1 MKDLA
6 LAIEGGLLISCLWG
20 LLVILVGVVA
30 HHVIRGWKVWRSQRN
45 RVAMGIVALLA
56 CYVAGTKPPVLS
68 VAWDEGLHNNSSYI
82 YTNDLQRVHFAWT
95 YDNWIPPR
103 ATVSIEAIEKD
114 AVTTNMTLVATAP
127 ITDLSVE
134 VIMERDATNY
144 LFWVSQSFI
153 PDVPVVTNGVYHVHC
168 VGGTNVWVPI
178 GLTINENGRPV
189 SPPHTFL
196 NDLPGGNN
204 DEDE

>member
-1 MKDLA
+1 MKEWG
-6 LAIEGGLLISCLWG
+6 LAIEGGILLGCVWARLAIAL
-20 LLVILVGVVA
+20 GVLFCQCRRSWE
-30 HHVIRGWKVWRSQRN
+30 IWRRQRHAA
-45 RVAMGIVALLA
+45 VLGALALLA
-56 CYVAGTKPPVLS
+56 TWLGGTKPPVLS

-127 ITDLSVE
+127 ITDLSVDG
-134 VIMERDATNY
+134 IMERDVTNY